1 LKTGVFYSTGNRKM
15 LILIGIFYSLRPK
28 QWTKNLL
35 IFAGI
40 LFSQNIFDLFALLNV
55 LAGFFVFCLIS
66 GCVYLINDLNDI
78 EEDKIHPVKHQRP
91 IASGMVTVRQAVI
104 AAIILFLFSIS
115 VSFMLNLYFGLI
127 TLVYFLVINLYTFL
141 LKDIVIIDVL
151 TIALGFVLRAIAGV
165 VIINVYI
172 SPWLIICTVLLALF
186 LALGKRR
193 HEISLLQGK
202 ADHHRK
208 VLQEYSIPLLDQ
220 MITTVTT
227 GTVIA
232 YSLYTF
238 NSNKGVYLMF
248 TIPFVIYGIFRYLY
262 LIHQHDRGGSPEAV
276 LLEDKALLLDVVLW
290 VVVSILILY
299 FI

>member
-15 LILIGIFYSLRPK
+15 FILIGIFYSLRPK

>member
-1 LKTGVFYSTGNRKM
+1 MF
-15 LILIGIFYSLRPK
+15 ILIGIFYSLRPK